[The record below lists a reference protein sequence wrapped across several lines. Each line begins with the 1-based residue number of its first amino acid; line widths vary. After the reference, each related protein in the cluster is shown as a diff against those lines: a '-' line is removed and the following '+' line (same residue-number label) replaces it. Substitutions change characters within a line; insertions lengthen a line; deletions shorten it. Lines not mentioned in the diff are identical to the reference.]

1 MEEVGND
8 FSDHAGSRRSWMQS
22 CSSWSPW
29 RKRDATASSGVT
41 HVGTAAVLEA
51 TTVVAADA
59 GIGAAARIGAA
70 PDEPTAHVVQLHR
83 IQPPCQSGQL
93 LLEG

>member
-1 MEEVGND
+1 
-8 FSDHAGSRRSWMQS
+8 
-22 CSSWSPW
+22 
-29 RKRDATASSGVT
+29 VT
-41 HVGTAAVLEA
+41 PVGTVAVLEA